1 VSGRRMGRWSFAAIL
16 WSLVLVALPAAAAA
30 AAEAV
35 SCREILRRVDRR
47 DEGVDMR
54 WDLTMRLVDSRG
66 QAMTRKAILL
76 RKRFETDA
84 GRQDRQV
91 TVFTSPANIRN
102 TGLLTYDYKDADTD
116 DDVWLY
122 LPALKRLRRI
132 PASDRGDNFVG
143 TDFTYEDVKGGFA
156 VEDYE
161 CRLLGEE
168 AWSGED
174 GKVPVWRVEIEPR
187 GDKLVRALGFARS
200 EMLVRQDANLRVYQ
214 EFYGKSG
221 ELERVMRASR
231 IGRVDGI
238 WTFRVLEAKN
248 HQTGHRTILELDSV
262 RYNLGLDDD
271 HFTERTLI
279 RERLQ

>member
-1 VSGRRMGRWSFAAIL
+1 MSRRRVVRRIVAAAL
-16 WSLVLVALPAAAAA
+16 WSLVLGGLPAAA
-30 AAEAV
+30 EETV
-35 SCREILRRVDRR
+35 DCREILRRVDQR

-54 WDLTMRLVDSRG
+54 WDLTMRLIDSRG

-84 GRQDRQV
+84 GRQERQV

-102 TGLLTYDYKDADTD
+102 TGLLTYDYKDADRD

-156 VEDYE
+156 VEDFR

-168 AWSGED
+168 AWGGED
-174 GKVPVWRVEIEPR
+174 GKVPVWRVEVVPR
-187 GDKLVRALGFARS
+187 TEQLIRALGFARS

-214 EFYGKSG
+214 EFYGRDG
-221 ELERVMRASR
+221 ELERDMRASR

-248 HQTGHRTILELDSV
+248 HHTGHRTVLELDSV
-262 RYNLGLDDD
+262 RYNLGLADDY
-271 HFTERTLI
+271 FTDRTLI